1 MDPAPFLQ
9 DDLVRY
15 ARHLSLA
22 EVGVDGQRKLRQARV
37 LLIGAGGLGSPA
49 ALYLAA
55 AGVGTLGIVD
65 DDLVDLTNLQ
75 RQVLHGTTDVG
86 RPKVDSAAERLT
98 ELNPHTRIE
107 PYQTRLAS
115 GNALELFRDFDLVVD
130 GSDNFPTR
138 YLVNDA
144 AVLAGRPVVY
154 GSVLRFEG
162 QVSVFGLPGGP
173 CYRCLHPEPPSAAL
187 IPSCAEA
194 GVLGV
199 VPGIIGSLQALEAL
213 KLLLGVGTTLAG
225 RLLHLDGLAMRWREL
240 AVERDPGCVVCGDH
254 PAQLALIDYAAFCGL
269 APAAPTS
276 AEISA
281 ADLAERIRRDQS
293 VALVDVREPW
303 EWEIARIPGSVL
315 IPLSSLEDRVGDLPP
330 GELVIT
336 ICHHGVRSLR
346 ARELLLARGLEP
358 VLSLAGGVDGWA
370 AAVDPN
376 LARY

>member
-1 MDPAPFLQ
+1 MDPAPFLP

-22 EVGVDGQRKLRQARV
+22 EVGVEGQRKLRQARV

-75 RQVLHGTTDVG
+75 RQILHGTTDLG

-98 ELNPHTRIE
+98 ELNPHARIE
-107 PYQTRLAS
+107 RYQTRLTS

-154 GSVLRFEG
+154 GSILRFEG

-213 KLLLGVGTTLAG
+213 KLLLGVGTPLAG
-225 RLLHLDGLAMRWREL
+225 RLLHLDGLAMRWQEL
-240 AVERDPGCVVCGDH
+240 AVERDPACVICGDH
-254 PAQLALIDYAAFCGL
+254 PEQRALIDYAAFCGL

-281 ADLAERIRRDQS
+281 VELAERLRGDLA
-293 VALVDVREPW
+293 VVLVDVREPW

-315 IPLSSLEDRVGDLPP
+315 IPLSSLEDRVGDVPP
-330 GELVIT
+330 SGLVIT
-336 ICHHGVRSLR
+336 ICHHGIRSLR
-346 ARELLLARGLEP
+346 ARELLLARGREP

>member
-1 MDPAPFLQ
+1 MDPVPFLP

-22 EVGVDGQRKLRQARV
+22 EVGLPGQRKLREARV

-55 AGVGTLGIVD
+55 AGVGTLGVVD

-75 RQVLHGTTDVG
+75 RQVLHGTSDLG
-86 RPKVDSAAERLT
+86 RAKVDSAAERLH
-98 ELNPHTRIE
+98 ELNPGVRVE
-107 PYQTRLAS
+107 RYQTRLTA
-115 GNALELFRDFDLVVD
+115 GNALELFRDFQVVVD

-154 GSVLRFEG
+154 GSILRFEG

-173 CYRCLHPEPPSAAL
+173 CYRCLHPEPPAAAL

-213 KLLLGVGTTLAG
+213 KLLLGVGSPLAG
-225 RLLHLDGLAMRWREL
+225 RLLHLDGLAMRWQEL
-240 AVERDPGCVVCGDH
+240 VVERDPACVVCGDR
-254 PAQLALIDYAAFCGL
+254 PEQRELIDYAAFCGL

-276 AEISA
+276 AEIA
-281 ADLAERIRRDQS
+281 AAELAERLRGGQE
-293 VALVDVREPW
+293 VVLLDVREPW

-315 IPLSSLEDRVGDLPP
+315 VPLSSLEDSVGGLPA
-330 GELVIT
+330 GGLVVT
-336 ICHHGVRSLR
+336 ICHHGIRSLR
-346 ARELLLARGLEP
+346 ARELLLERGVNQ

>member
-1 MDPAPFLQ
+1 MDPSPFPPE
-9 DDLVRY
+9 DLVRY

-22 EVGVDGQRKLRQARV
+22 EVGLEGQRKLHAARV

-75 RQVLHGTTDVG
+75 RQVLHGMAGLG
-86 RPKVDSAAERLT
+86 RAKVDSAAERLAD
-98 ELNPHTRIE
+98 LNPRTRIE
-107 PYQTRLAS
+107 RYQTRLTS
-115 GNALELFRDFDLVVD
+115 GNALELFRDFDVVVD

-144 AVLAGRPVVY
+144 AILTGRPSVY
-154 GSVLRFEG
+154 GSILRFDG
-162 QVSVFGLPGGP
+162 QVTVFGMAGGP
-173 CYRCLHPEPPSAAL
+173 CYRCLHPEPPTAAL

-199 VPGIIGSLQALEAL
+199 VPGIIGSLQALETL
-213 KLLLGVGTTLAG
+213 KIVLGVGTTLAG

-240 AVERDPGCVVCGDH
+240 AVRRDPGCVVCGDH
-254 PAQLALIDYAAFCGL
+254 RVQPELIDYDSFCGL

-281 ADLAERIRRDQS
+281 DALAERLRRNQP
-293 VALVDVREPW
+293 VTLLDVREPW
-303 EWEIARIPGSVL
+303 EWEIAHIPGSVL
-315 IPLSSLEDRVGDLPP
+315 APLSSLEDRVGEVAR
-330 GELVIT
+330 GALVVT
-336 ICHHGVRSLR
+336 ICHHGIRSLR
-346 ARELLLARGLEP
+346 ARDLLLARGVEP
-358 VLSLAGGVDGWA
+358 VLSLAGGIDGWA

>member
-1 MDPAPFLQ
+1 MDPAAFLP

-22 EVGVDGQRKLRQARV
+22 EVGVAGQRKLRQARV

-75 RQVLHGTTDVG
+75 RQVLHGTADLG

-98 ELNPHTRIE
+98 ELNPHVRVE
-107 PYQTRLAS
+107 RYQTRLTS
-115 GNALELFRDFDLVVD
+115 GNALELFRDFDLVLD

-154 GSVLRFEG
+154 GSILRFEG

-173 CYRCLHPEPPSAAL
+173 CYRCLHPEPPAAAL

-199 VPGIIGSLQALEAL
+199 IPGIIGSLQALEAL

-225 RLLHLDGLAMRWREL
+225 RLLHLDGLAMRWRDL
-240 AVERDPGCVVCGDH
+240 AVARDPACVICGDH
-254 PAQLALIDYAAFCGL
+254 PQQPALIDYAAFCGL
-269 APAAPTS
+269 SPAAPTS

-281 ADLAERIRRDQS
+281 GELAERLLGDQA
-293 VALVDVREPW
+293 VVLLDVREPW

-315 IPLSSLEDRVGDLPP
+315 IPLSSLEDRIGDLPP
-330 GELVIT
+330 AGPVIT
-336 ICHHGVRSLR
+336 ICHHGIRSLR
-346 ARELLLARGLEP
+346 ARDLLLARGLAP

-370 AAVDPN
+370 AAVDPK